1 VAIIG
6 AFTEM
11 LKLPLGEYDI
21 AHYAYDIER
30 KDLQLAAVNRI
41 NMQQHLVA

>member
-1 VAIIG
+1 
-6 AFTEM
+6 M

-21 AHYAYDIER
+21 ANYAYDIER
-30 KDLQLAAVNRI
+30 KICNLLAANKT